1 MKRGGYMRQEIPVW
15 EKSNLSLDEAAAY
28 FNIGVNKLRSL
39 TDSEDSPYVLW
50 VGNRRLI
57 KRRPFEAYLAK
68 EYSI

>member
-1 MKRGGYMRQEIPVW
+1 MRQEIPVW

>member
-57 KRRPFEAYLAK
+57 KRRLFEAYLAK

>member
-1 MKRGGYMRQEIPVW
+1 MKQEIPVW

>member
-1 MKRGGYMRQEIPVW
+1 MRQEVPIW

-50 VGNRRLI
+50 VGSRRLI
-57 KRRPFEAYLAK
+57 KRRLLEAYLAK
-68 EYSI
+68 AYSI